1 MSAKI
6 RLDEISNVSGV
17 PVAGIDRTYPS
28 IFSGFMTHD
37 EWSEACDSIDK
48 VMKEATKFSR
58 TNMRLNFLFKLGA
71 FATLILGGVIGAF
84 VGLALGNHGVTEDPP
99 LTAAIGAAFGSFLGG
114 PFVYY
119 IVLVVLR
126 DCCGICMRGNKGL
139 IDVCRHLVMAVE
151 DVSKLNPNVKF
162 TLMQDL
168 PNGAAKVITNTDE
181 IFDFKT
187 VWIQA
192 IVDGSNSM
200 VADDA
205 KHQQDKYQKLDNRR
219 NVLNQA
225 LNDIS
230 NRHDLDEIQKAKLRE
245 KFIEDFV

>member
-6 RLDEISNVSGV
+6 KLDRVDNASGV
-17 PVAGIDRTYPS
+17 PVVVIDRRYPT
-28 IFSGFMTHD
+28 IFSGFMTLD
-37 EWSEACDSIDK
+37 EWNEACDSIDE
-48 VMKEATKFSR
+48 VLNEATKFSGA
-58 TNMRLNFLFKLGA
+58 NMSYRVFLFLGLVA
-71 FATLILGGVIGAF
+71 SMIIGGVIGYF
-84 VGLALGNHGVTEDPP
+84 VGPTTAKHGDTED
-99 LTAAIGAAFGSFLGG
+99 LDGKAIIGAIFGVVLG
-114 PFVYY
+114 VVACV
-119 IVLVVLR
+119 VLVNVLFR
-126 DCCGICMRGNKGL
+126 CCGLCTRGNKGL
-139 IDVCRHLVMAVE
+139 LDVCRHLVMAVE

-162 TLMQDL
+162 TLMQTL
-168 PNGAAKVITNTDE
+168 YNGAAKVITNTNE
-181 IFDFKT
+181 IFDLET

-205 KHQQDKYQKLDNRR
+205 RHQEDKYQKLDNRR